1 MANKYNLTGL
11 TVSGYTNINDHLGGN
26 WENRA
31 TGVRTRKVDFARLA
45 NPSLTNGAIAGT
57 AATGVTT
64 FTANDLIGV
73 LPVFKGEF
81 VRWVAVYVYSA
92 DTTTTSANVA
102 LGDALTGSIAA
113 SDVGWLPTYD
123 LKSAAG
129 SIGVSDGS
137 AATFYLYGAAN
148 SLKHLGKFY
157 TADGTIDIKLLGT
170 TAATWPSNA
179 IIEVSAMIE
188 PAFPHAKL
196 TAANLMSTL

>member
-11 TVSGYTNINDHLGGN
+11 TVSGYTNIHDHKGGN
-26 WENRA
+26 WENRE
-31 TGVRTRKVDFARLA
+31 TGIRTRLVDFARLA
-45 NPSLTNGAIAGT
+45 NPTLTAGAIAGT

-81 VRWVAVYVYSA
+81 VRWVAVYVHSA
-92 DTTTTSANVA
+92 DTTTTSANIS

-113 SDVGWLPTYD
+113 SDVGWLPTFD

-129 SIGVSDGS
+129 TVGVSDGA

-148 SLKHLGKFY
+148 SLKFLGKFY
-157 TADGTIDIKLLGT
+157 SADGTIDLKLLGT
-170 TAATWPSNA
+170 TAATWPKDA

-188 PAFPHAKL
+188 PAFPHAKIP
-196 TAANLMSTL
+196 AAQLATL